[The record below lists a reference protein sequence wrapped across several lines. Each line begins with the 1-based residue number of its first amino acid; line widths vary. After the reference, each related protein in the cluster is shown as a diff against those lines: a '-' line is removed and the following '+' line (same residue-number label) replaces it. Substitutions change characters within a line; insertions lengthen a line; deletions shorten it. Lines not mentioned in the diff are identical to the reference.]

1 MKKINFFVF
10 LFLFQVLFAFGQ
22 NLDVLT
28 WAGSSNVGNEEG
40 NAIAHDANNN
50 VYVVGRFIGTLNF
63 NGSSITVTAS
73 PNFNN
78 NIFVAKYDANGNL
91 LWAKRAGEGDDAQPW
106 GVAVSSDAVYVTGYF
121 SGTMNFNTPAATGSN
136 ELTSAGGADA
146 FLAKYDLN
154 GNFQW
159 ARRAGSTQNEASMS
173 KVAVRGN
180 DVYWLGTFLGTAN
193 FNTPAATGS
202 NELTSAG
209 GTDIFVAKYNN
220 AGSLQWLRRAGGVF
234 DEFPRGIAT
243 GIGGVYVVGDFYDS
257 MNVNGSNTI
266 NASNAGGCS
275 SSCSDGFLFRLDFSG
290 GVQWTR
296 RMGGGFADRTYD
308 VKADEFGNVYVTGAF
323 FDVANF
329 NTPAAT
335 GSNEL
340 TSAGG
345 WDIFVAA
352 YDANSGNYQIGRRA
366 GGSLDDVG
374 QGIALGNNGKVFIT
388 GYFKSAIANF
398 NTPSSTG
405 SNEITNSSGSG
416 TADMLVASFTYVN
429 STTMGFNWARSGG
442 STADD
447 EGRAITYSTGNERI
461 WATGFYN
468 GTATFSGQDT
478 APANLRDIFLVRYNE
493 CPNVTFNTGTV
504 PTSSL
509 LVGSPISFFVN
520 TNDLTSPTYT
530 ISPALPTGLSLNAST
545 GEISGTP
552 LQTISST
559 IYTITATSGNCQAT
573 HSISLTIEC
582 PVFNYTPAT
591 LPNATFGVAYSQIV
605 QASSPNGL
613 TYNQYTLDLSVG
625 RLPNGLSLN
634 TSTGTISGTPTE
646 AGTFNLKIL
655 AGSNSHSC
663 GDAIF
668 YTFVVNCPTVV
679 TFTPTTLSNG
689 NVGSAYS
696 ATISSS
702 LGAGTTYSISPALP
716 AGLNLN
722 ANTGVIS
729 GTPTAVSPATTY
741 TITAT
746 NSTGAPNTVAC
757 TATQTYTFEIGAPL
771 AINEELSRAFEVY
784 PNPFQNYFEIAVQD
798 RNVQIQSLEVLNI
811 QGQIV
816 AYKPNFEEKFINI
829 SALPT
834 GMYLLKIKTQ
844 TGEIALKKIVKD

>member
-1 MKKINFFVF
+1 MKKITLLFCFFWIQ
-10 LFLFQVLFAFGQ
+10 LLLLGQ
-22 NLDVLT
+22 NVDVLT
-28 WAGSSNVGNEEG
+28 WASSSNIGNEEG
-40 NAIAHDANNN
+40 NAIAHDTNNN

-63 NGSSITVTAS
+63 NGSSTTVTAS

-78 NIFVAKYDANGNL
+78 NIFIAKYDANGNL
-91 LWAKRAGEGDDAQPW
+91 LWAKRAGGGDDAQPW
-106 GVAVSSDAVYVTGYF
+106 GVAVSSDAVYITGYF

-159 ARRAGSTQNEASMS
+159 AKRAGSTNSEASMS

-193 FNTPAATGS
+193 FNTPSATGS

-220 AGSLQWLRRAGGVF
+220 AGSLQWLRRAGGAF

-243 GIGGVYVVGDFYDS
+243 GIGGVYVVGDFFDS

-296 RMGGGFADRTYD
+296 RMGGGFSDRTYD

-340 TSAGG
+340 TSVGG

-352 YDANSGNYQIGRRA
+352 YDASSGNYQIGRRA

-374 QGIALGNNGKVFIT
+374 QGIALGSNGKVFIT

-398 NTPSSTG
+398 NTPSAAG
-405 SNEITNSSGSG
+405 SNEITNASGSA
-416 TADMLVASFTYVN
+416 TSDVLVASFTHVN
-429 STTMGFNWARSGG
+429 SSTMGFNWARSGG

-468 GTATFSGQDT
+468 GTATFNGQDT
-478 APANLRDIFLVRYNE
+478 APANLRDVFLVRYNE
-493 CPNVTFNTGTV
+493 CPDVTFNTGTV
-504 PTSSL
+504 PTNSL
-509 LVGSPISFFVN
+509 VVGTFASFFVN
-520 TNDLTSPTYT
+520 TNAFANPVYS
-530 ISPALPTGLSLNAST
+530 ISPALPTGLSINAST
-545 GEISGTP
+545 SEISGTP
-552 LQTISST
+552 LQTIPST
-559 IYTITATSGNCQAT
+559 VYTITVTSGNCQASC
-573 HSISLTIEC
+573 SISLRIEC
-582 PVFNYTPAT
+582 PVFNYTPLT
-591 LPNATFGVAYSQIV
+591 LPNATLGTAYNQIV

-634 TSTGTISGTPTE
+634 ASTGTISGTPTE

-655 AGSNSHSC
+655 AGSTSHPCS
-663 GDAIF
+663 DAIL
-668 YTFVVNCPTVV
+668 YTFTVNCPTNI
-679 TFTPTTLSNG
+679 TFTPATLANG
-689 NVGSAYS
+689 NVGAPYS
-696 ATISSS
+696 VTISSS
-702 LGAGTTYSISPALP
+702 LGAGTTYSIAPALP
-716 AGLNLN
+716 AGLSLN
-722 ANTGVIS
+722 ASTGEIS
-729 GTPTAVSPATTY
+729 GTPTVTNPSTTY

-746 NSTGAPNTVAC
+746 NASGAPNTIAC
-757 TATQTYTFEIGAPL
+757 TTTQTYTFEIGAAL
-771 AINEELSRAFEVY
+771 AISEIVSKNIHVY
-784 PNPFQNYFEIAVQD
+784 PNPSNDYVTLNTQD
-798 RNVQIQSLEVLNI
+798 RNIQIQSVEILNT
-811 QGQIV
+811 QGQMII
-816 AYKPNFEEKFINI
+816 YETETTSLNI
-829 SALPT
+829 SALPV
-834 GMYLLKIKTQ
+834 GMYLLRIKTKS
-844 TGEIALKKIVKD
+844 GDIALKKIIKE